1 MSSTIDTRV
10 VEMKFNNQDFEAGA
24 KQTLS
29 TIDKLKNAFNFGGI
43 TKGLDSVKTA
53 ANGISFAGI
62 QNGAEIVSAR
72 MSALGVMGVTAL
84 VRISNQAIN
93 TGKAIVNALAI
104 KPITTGL
111 SEYETKLNAIQT
123 ILANTK
129 DKGTTLED
137 VNKTL
142 NDLNRY
148 ADKTIY
154 NFQQMTSSIGQFTT
168 AGVDLET
175 SASSIKGIANL
186 AAFVGAPASD
196 ASRAMFQLSQALS
209 TGKVRLTDWMSL
221 EHTAGM
227 GGKAFQDALIRT
239 ARVLK
244 DSNVNVDDAIKK
256 HGNFRD
262 SLKEDWLTTNVLT
275 ETLKQFAGEVDE
287 ATLKTQGFTDEQIK
301 QIKETAKLAEENA
314 TVVKTFSQLKD
325 TLGEAAQSGWAETW
339 EIIFGDLDEARALWT
354 GVNNVISGIIDD
366 SARARNEML
375 KVWKENGGRD
385 AIIDSVKNVW
395 QYITDIVGPV
405 KEVFENIFPPMTGE
419 KLADISKKILD
430 FTKTLE
436 FTEAKAHPL
445 QSIAASIF
453 KTVRNGINMVISLFN
468 TAKTIISAGINA
480 FTYVFPIG
488 NIINKIKDLGRAIS
502 QLKPTFSVSESTT
515 KKLYYIFR
523 GLFSVIDIGI
533 QTFKAL
539 YSVAQPLISKILEPF
554 KSAVGS
560 LPETG
565 GSLLTYLAKLG
576 IAVTN
581 LAKSWKHNDTIKKT
595 LESWYSTARAKLQPV
610 IDIFISIKNA
620 VESVFKSITGL
631 SFGEAFTTVGDT
643 IKKVFDNILDFVRG
657 FSSGKEIDF
666 GAIWSNLSQAAGPL
680 GSVLNVLKSLV
691 KGLGDIFVS
700 GAPLLSKIIEG
711 AGTLLSGI
719 LTALSDAFG
728 SVEFTSM
735 VNLINGGLLLGVTG
749 GLKKFVGSLNEII
762 GVFKGEGEGGIF
774 EKIFGGKLGDM
785 FGDTFKP
792 IQDTLYNMQTKLKA
806 DSLKQIA
813 IAIGLLTAS
822 IWVLSGIDPD
832 QLGASLTA
840 AAVGLGELV
849 GALYIINKYIGG
861 SKANDMKKLA
871 TNMILVAAAVTILSI
886 GIRNLSGLSWEELG
900 VGLSGMLGALVM
912 LGGFLTMTD
921 FSQIGIKMGIG
932 LILIAVAINK
942 ISDAVIELSALSFDQ
957 ISQGILGLFGTL
969 TLFGAFLTLTDFS
982 GIGIRTGI
990 GIIAIAIAVGMLANA
1005 VNTFG
1010 TMDFGTM
1017 IQGLIG
1023 LGGVLL
1029 GLGIFT
1035 TMVSGSTNLVGIG
1048 IGLIAVAAAMTIL
1061 SGVIQSLGQMDQTQ
1075 MVQGL
1080 IGLGAALLSLA
1091 IALNFMPKDT
1101 LAIGLGLLMVGA
1113 GIKMIASAI
1122 ATMGTMDPMQLV
1134 QGVVALGASLAGLA
1148 LGLNL
1153 MIGALP
1159 GAAAL
1164 LVASVALLMLGPAL
1178 LMFKMVGDN
1187 CVPIFTALA
1196 GAFIVLAAGAAIIAP
1211 ALIPLAG
1218 FAAVLLA
1225 LSVAGAAAGA
1235 ALIVIGIGLS
1245 AVGAG
1250 IAGLVAGLVSAVQ
1263 GVADL
1268 GTNLLQG
1275 ITNIF
1280 VNGWNDLKSVLQS
1293 FCDAFI
1299 NFFKNLFGIHSP
1311 STVMADLGMNLIAG
1325 LGQGITNAV
1334 GSALSAISGIGTAII
1349 EKVVGF
1355 GSGLISSGQG
1365 LIENLGTGISNKIGA
1380 AKSKMGEIG
1389 EGLITK
1395 INGFKSRLTSA
1406 GRSVIDGFI
1415 SGMGEKLSAAK
1426 EKAKSIAQG
1435 ALEAIKGI
1443 SFNGAGEDA
1452 GQGFINGL
1460 GSKIGGAINK
1470 AAELARSALNAVTST
1485 IKSGSPSKETRKYG
1499 RWFGEGFILG
1509 VEEYVKLAG
1518 SAGKEMASNALSVVK
1533 NIADETSS
1541 VIDDM
1546 LDFDPVIT
1554 PVLDV
1559 DGLRAQAR
1567 SISSIIN
1574 RATPNLGIGVSN
1586 DQSVNQNEGTS
1597 GSVINNSSTYVQNIT
1612 SPRALRSRD
1621 IYRQTKNLI
1630 ALQKQTKNLIALQKG
1645 ARA

>member
-1 MSSTIDTRV
+1 MSSTIDEKV
-10 VEMKFNNQDFEAGA
+10 VEMKFNNQDFETGA

-29 TIDKLKNAFNFGGI
+29 TIEKLKTAFNFGGV

-53 ANGISFAGI
+53 ANGISFAGL
-62 QNGAEIVSAR
+62 QNGAEIVSSK
-72 MSALGVMGVTAL
+72 MSALGIMGVTAL
-84 VRISNQAIN
+84 VNIANQAVN
-93 TGKAIVNALAI
+93 TGKSIVNALAI
-104 KPITTGL
+104 KPVTTGL

-129 DKGTTLED
+129 QHGTTLDD

-154 NFQQMTSSIGQFTT
+154 NFQQMTSAIGQFTT

-186 AAFVGAPASD
+186 AAFVGAPAQD

-256 HGNFRD
+256 NGNFRD
-262 SLKEDWLTTNVLT
+262 SLKENWLTTKVLT
-275 ETLKQFAGEVDE
+275 ETLKQFAGEVDD
-287 ATLKTQGFTDEQIK
+287 ATLKSQGFTDEQIK
-301 QIKETAKLAEENA
+301 QIQETAKLAEENA

-354 GVNNVISGIIDD
+354 GVNNVISGIIDN

-375 KVWKENGGRD
+375 SVWKENGGRD
-385 AIIDSVKNVW
+385 AIIDSIKNLW
-395 QYITDIVGPV
+395 QYATDIVGPV
-405 KEVFENIFPPMTGE
+405 QEVFRNIFPPITGE
-419 KLADISKKILD
+419 RLAEISKKFLE

-436 FTEAKAHPL
+436 FTEAKALPL

-453 KTVRNGINMVISLFN
+453 KTIRNGLNFVISGFN
-468 TAKTIISAGINA
+468 VAKTIVGTGLDAFNHIFPTDGI
-480 FTYVFPIG
+480 
-488 NIINKIKDLGRAIS
+488 IKRVKDFGRAIS
-502 QLKPTFSVSESTT
+502 QLKPTFSISETT
-515 KKLYYIFR
+515 TRKLHYIFR
-523 GLFSVIDIGI
+523 GFFSVIDIGV
-533 QTFKAL
+533 QTIKAL
-539 YSVAQPLISKILEPF
+539 YSVAQPLISKFLQPF
-554 KSAVGS
+554 KGLSDA
-560 LPETG
+560 LPKTG
-565 GSLLTYLAKLG
+565 QSVLDYFYNLSISVTRLAS
-576 IAVTN
+576 N
-581 LAKSWKHNDTIKKT
+581 WKKNDTIRT
-595 LESWYSTARAKLQPV
+595 TIQGWYDTAKAKLQP
-610 IDIFISIKNA
+610 IINIFVSVKNA
-620 VESVFKSITGL
+620 IESVFKSITGL
-631 SFGEAFTTVGDT
+631 SFGEAFTTIFDS
-643 IKKVFDNILDFVRG
+643 IRSAFDNIVSFISGLA
-657 FSSGKEIDF
+657 SGKKIDF
-666 GAIWSNLSQAAGPL
+666 SAIWQNITEAVGPL
-680 GSVLNVLKSLV
+680 GSVLNVLKSFV
-691 KGLGDIFVS
+691 KSLGDIFVS

-728 SVEFTSM
+728 SVKFTSM

-762 GVFKGEGEGGIF
+762 GMFKGDGDGGIF

-871 TNMILVAAAVTILSI
+871 TNMILVAAAVAILSI
-886 GIRNLSGLSWEELG
+886 GIKNLAGLSWEELG
-900 VGLSGMLGALVM
+900 VGLAGVFGALVM
-912 LGGFLTMTD
+912 LGGFLTATD

-932 LILIAVAINK
+932 LVLIAVAINK
-942 ISDAVIELSALSFDQ
+942 ISEAVISLSALSFDQ

-969 TLFGAFLTLTDFS
+969 TLFGAFLTFTDFS

-990 GIIAIAIAVGMLANA
+990 GLIAIAVAIGMLAKA

-1010 TMDFGTM
+1010 NMDFGVM
-1017 IQGLIG
+1017 VQGLIG
-1023 LGGVLL
+1023 LGGALL

-1035 TMVSGSTNLVGIG
+1035 TMVSGSTNLISIG

-1061 SGVIQSLGQMDQTQ
+1061 SGAIQTMGQMDQSQ

-1080 IGLGAALLSLA
+1080 IGLGASLLSLA

-1101 LAIGLGLLMVGA
+1101 LALGVGLLMVGA
-1113 GIKMIASAI
+1113 GIKMVASAV
-1122 ATMGTMDPMQLV
+1122 ATMGSMDTGQLV
-1134 QGVVALGASLAGLA
+1134 QGVVALGASLVGLA

-1153 MIGALP
+1153 MTGALP

-1164 LVASVALLMLGPAL
+1164 LIASAALLMLGPAL
-1178 LMFKMVGDN
+1178 LMFKAVGNN

-1218 FAAVLLA
+1218 FAAVLLG
-1225 LSVAGAAAGA
+1225 LSVAGAACGA
-1235 ALIVIGIGLS
+1235 ALIVLGIGLS

-1250 IAGLVAGLVSAVQ
+1250 IAGLVAGLVSAIQ

-1268 GTNLLQG
+1268 GYNLLQG
-1275 ITNIF
+1275 IASIF
-1280 VNGWNDLKSVLQS
+1280 VNGWNELAPVLQS

-1299 NFFKNLFGIHSP
+1299 NFFKNIFGIHSP
-1311 STVMADLGMNLIAG
+1311 STVMADMGGQLIAG

-1334 GSALSAISGIGTAII
+1334 GTALNAISGIGTAII
-1349 EKVVGF
+1349 EGIVGF
-1355 GSGLISSGQG
+1355 GEQFISSGQS
-1365 LIENLGTGISNKIGA
+1365 LIENLGSGITSKISE
-1380 AKSKMGEIG
+1380 AKGKMGEIG
-1389 EGLITK
+1389 EGIVTK
-1395 INGFKSRLTSA
+1395 INGFKSRLMSA
-1406 GRSVIDGFI
+1406 GRSVIGGFV
-1415 SGMGEKLSAAK
+1415 SGMGEKLSAVR
-1426 EKAKSIAQG
+1426 EKATSLANS
-1435 ALEAIKGI
+1435 ALSAIKGI
-1443 SFNGAGEDA
+1443 SFHGAGEDA

-1460 GSKIGGAINK
+1460 GSKIGGVVSK
-1470 AAELARSALNAVTST
+1470 AAELARSALNAVTNT

-1499 RWFGEGFILG
+1499 QWFGQGFIIG
-1509 VEEYVKLAG
+1509 IGEYVHAAG
-1518 SAGKEMASNALSVVK
+1518 SASEEMASNALNVVEDLVGRTEE
-1533 NIADETSS
+1533 A
-1541 VIDDM
+1541 VDDVF
-1546 LDFDPVIT
+1546 DFDPTIT
-1554 PVLDV
+1554 PVLNLDT
-1559 DGLRAQAR
+1559 LKEQAG
-1567 SISSIIN
+1567 SISRLFN
-1574 RATPNLGIGVSN
+1574 RTTANLGISTPEDRN
-1586 DQSVNQNEGTS
+1586 TNQNGATS
-1597 GSVINNSSTYVQNIT
+1597 VPVVNNSTTFVQNIT

-1621 IYRQTKNLI
+1621 IYRN
-1630 ALQKQTKNLIALQKG
+1630 TKNLIALQKG

>member
-1 MSSTIDTRV
+1 MSSTIDERV
-10 VEMKFNNQDFEAGA
+10 VEMRFNNQDFETGA

-29 TIDKLKNAFNFGGI
+29 TIDKLKTAFNFGGV

-53 ANGISFAGI
+53 ANGISFAGL

-84 VRISNQAIN
+84 VRIANQAIN
-93 TGKAIVNALAI
+93 TGKSIVNALAI
-104 KPITTGL
+104 RPVTTGL

-129 DKGTTLED
+129 QHGTTLSD
-137 VNKTL
+137 VNSTL
-142 NDLNRY
+142 NELNRY

-154 NFQQMTSSIGQFTT
+154 NFQQMTSAIGQFTT

-186 AAFVGAPASD
+186 AAYVGAPAQD

-209 TGKVRLTDWMSL
+209 TGRVRLQDWMSL
-221 EHTAGM
+221 EHTAGL
-227 GGKAFQDALIRT
+227 GGKTFQDALIRT
-239 ARVLK
+239 AKVLK
-244 DSNVNVDDAIKK
+244 DTNVDIDASIKEN
-256 HGNFRD
+256 GSFRE
-262 SLKEDWLTTNVLT
+262 SLKDNWLTTTVLT

-354 GVNNVISGIIDD
+354 GVNNVISGVIDD

-375 KVWKENGGRD
+375 KVWKANGGRD
-385 AIIDSVKNVW
+385 AIIDSIKNLW
-395 QYITDIVGPV
+395 QYATDIVGPV
-405 KEVFENIFPPMTGE
+405 QEVFRNIFPPITGE
-419 KLADISKKILD
+419 RLAEISKKFLE

-436 FTEAKAHPL
+436 FTEAKALPL

-453 KTVRNGINMVISLFN
+453 KTIRNGLNAVISLFKSVKQIGGIGVDTFRN
-468 TAKTIISAGINA
+468 MFPDLGIID
-480 FTYVFPIG
+480 
-488 NIINKIKDLGRAIS
+488 KIKSLGRSMS
-502 QLKPTFSVSESTT
+502 QLKLSFSVSENAA
-515 KKLYYIFR
+515 KRWHWVFKGI
-523 GLFSVIDIGI
+523 FSVIDIVI
-533 QTFKAL
+533 QAFSAL
-539 YSVAQPLISKILEPF
+539 YRIVSPFVPKILEPF
-554 KSAVGS
+554 QKALSFIPSGN
-560 LPETG
+560 
-565 GSLLTYLAKLG
+565 SLLTYFARLGQSVTRLASTWRK
-576 IAVTN
+576 
-581 LAKSWKHNDTIKKT
+581 NDTIKTSIEGWYNAAKT
-595 LESWYSTARAKLQPV
+595 KLQP
-610 IDIFISIKNA
+610 IINIFVSVKNA
-620 VESVFKSITGL
+620 IESIFKSITGL
-631 SFGEAFTTVGDT
+631 SFGDAFTTVVDT
-643 IKKVFDNILDFVRG
+643 MRSAFDNIVSFV
-657 FSSGKEIDF
+657 SGLANGKKIDF
-666 GAIWSNLSQAAGPL
+666 GAIWQNITTAVGPL
-680 GSVLNVLKSLV
+680 GSVLNVLKSFV
-691 KGLGDIFVS
+691 KSLGDIFVS

-711 AGTLLSGI
+711 AGTLLGGI
-719 LTALSDAFG
+719 LSAISSAFG
-728 SVEFTSM
+728 SVEFTNM
-735 VNLINGGLLLGVTG
+735 VNLINAGLLLGVTG

-762 GVFKGEGEGGIF
+762 GVFKGGGEGGIF

-813 IAIGLLTAS
+813 VAIGLLTAS

-871 TNMILVAAAVTILSI
+871 TNLILVAAAVAILSI
-886 GIRNLSGLSWEELG
+886 GIKNLAGLSWGELA
-900 VGLSGMLGALVM
+900 VGLTGVFGALVM
-912 LGGFLTMTD
+912 LGGFLTATD

-932 LILIAVAINK
+932 LVLIAVAINK
-942 ISDAVIELSALSFDQ
+942 ISEAVISLSELSFDQ

-969 TLFGAFLTLTDFS
+969 TLFGAFLTFTDFS

-990 GIIAIAIAVGMLANA
+990 GLIAIAVAIGMLAKA

-1010 TMDFGTM
+1010 TMDFGVM
-1017 IQGLIG
+1017 VQGLIG
-1023 LGGVLL
+1023 LGGALL

-1035 TMVSGSTNLVGIG
+1035 TMVSGSTNLISIG

-1061 SGVIQSLGQMDQTQ
+1061 SGVIQTMGQMDQTQ

-1091 IALNFMPKDT
+1091 IALNFMPKNT
-1101 LAIGLGLLMVGA
+1101 LALGLGLLMVGA
-1113 GIKMIASAI
+1113 GIKMVASAV
-1122 ATMGTMDPMQLV
+1122 ATMGSMDTGQLV
-1134 QGVVALGASLAGLA
+1134 QGVVALGASLVGLA

-1153 MIGALP
+1153 MTGALP

-1164 LVASVALLMLGPAL
+1164 LIASAALLMLGPAL

-1218 FAAVLLA
+1218 FAAVLLG
-1225 LSVAGAAAGA
+1225 LSVAGAACGA
-1235 ALIVIGIGLS
+1235 ALIVLGIGLS

-1250 IAGLVAGLVSAVQ
+1250 LAGLVAGLVSAIQ

-1280 VNGWNDLKSVLQS
+1280 VNGWNDLKPVLQS

-1311 STVMADLGMNLIAG
+1311 STVMADLGMNLITG

-1349 EKVVGF
+1349 EGVTGF
-1355 GSGLISSGQG
+1355 GGRLISSGQS
-1365 LIENLGTGISNKIGA
+1365 LIENLGSGISNKISA

-1389 EGLITK
+1389 EGIVTK
-1395 INGFKSRLTSA
+1395 INTFKSRLASA
-1406 GRSVIDGFI
+1406 GRSVIDGFV
-1415 SGMGEKLSAAK
+1415 SGMGEKLAAVK
-1426 EKAKSIAQG
+1426 EKALGLANS
-1435 ALEAIKGI
+1435 ALSAIKGV
-1443 SFNGAGEDA
+1443 SFTGAGEDA

-1460 GSKIGGAINK
+1460 GNKIGGVINK
-1470 AAELARSALNAVTST
+1470 AAELARSALSTVTNT
-1485 IKSGSPSKETRKYG
+1485 IKSGSPSKETTKYG
-1499 RWFGEGFILG
+1499 QWFGQGFIIG
-1509 VEEYVKLAG
+1509 IGQYVKAAG
-1518 SAGKEMASNALSVVK
+1518 TAGEEMASSALTVVEDLVGRSQE
-1533 NIADETSS
+1533 AVDEL
-1541 VIDDM
+1541 

-1554 PVLDV
+1554 PVLNLDTLK
-1559 DGLRAQAR
+1559 DQAK
-1567 SISSIIN
+1567 SISSLFN
-1574 RATPNLGIGVSN
+1574 HTTANLGLSTPEDRN
-1586 DQSVNQNEGTS
+1586 SNQNEGS
-1597 GSVINNSSTYVQNIT
+1597 SVPVVNNSTTYVQNIT

-1621 IYRQTKNLI
+1621 IYRN
-1630 ALQKQTKNLIALQKG
+1630 TKNLIALQKG

>member
-10 VEMKFNNQDFEAGA
+10 VEMKFNNQEFETGA

-29 TIDKLKNAFNFGGI
+29 TIDKLKTAFNFGGI

-53 ANGISFAGI
+53 ANGISFSGI
-62 QNGAEIVSAR
+62 QNGAELVSSK
-72 MSALGVMGVTAL
+72 MSALGIMGVTAL

-93 TGKAIVNALAI
+93 TGKAVVNALAI

-129 DKGTTLED
+129 QHGTTLDD

-142 NDLNRY
+142 NDLNHY

-154 NFQQMTSSIGQFTT
+154 NFQQMTSAIGQFTT

-186 AAFVGAPASD
+186 AAFVGAPAQD

-209 TGKVRLTDWMSL
+209 TGKVRLQDWMSL

-227 GGKAFQDALIRT
+227 GGKTFQDALIRT
-239 ARVLK
+239 AKVLK
-244 DSNVNVDDAIKK
+244 DTNVDVEASIKK
-256 HGNFRD
+256 NGSFRE
-262 SLKEDWLTTNVLT
+262 SLKDNWLTTNVLT

-375 KVWKENGGRD
+375 TVWKENGGRD

-395 QYITDIVGPV
+395 KYVTDIVGPV

-419 KLADISKKILD
+419 KLADISKKILE
-430 FTKTLE
+430 FTKTLQ
-436 FTEAKAHPL
+436 FTQDKALPL

-453 KTVRNGINMVISLFN
+453 KTIRNGLNLVISLFK
-468 TAKTIISAGINA
+468 TAKTIIGTGIDT
-480 FTYVFPIG
+480 FTSVFPLDG
-488 NIINKIKDLGRAIS
+488 IISKIKDFGRAVS
-502 QLKPTFSVSESTT
+502 QLKPKFSVSENAA
-515 KKLYYIFR
+515 KRWHWVFK
-523 GLFSVIDIGI
+523 GLFSVIDIVV
-533 QTFKAL
+533 QALSAL
-539 YSVAQPLISKILEPF
+539 YRIVEPFIPKILKPF
-554 KSAVGS
+554 KEALSAIPSGN
-560 LPETG
+560 
-565 GSLLTYLAKLG
+565 SLLTYFARLGKSVTKLASTWRK
-576 IAVTN
+576 
-581 LAKSWKHNDTIKKT
+581 NDTIKTT
-595 LESWYSTARAKLQPV
+595 LEGWYNTARTKLQPV
-610 IDIFISIKNA
+610 IDIFVNIKNA

-631 SFGEAFTTVGDT
+631 SFGEAFTTIGDT
-643 IKKVFDNILDFVRG
+643 IGNVFNNVLEFISGL
-657 FSSGKEIDF
+657 SKGKEIDF
-666 GAIWSNLSQAAGPL
+666 GAIWDNITSAAGPL
-680 GSVLNVLKSLV
+680 GSVLNLIKSIV
-691 KGLGDIFVS
+691 KSLGDIFVS

-719 LTALSDAFG
+719 FGALSDAFG
-728 SVEFTSM
+728 SVEFTNM

-762 GVFKGEGEGGIF
+762 GSSKGEGEGGIF

-792 IQDTLYNMQTKLKA
+792 IQDTLYQMQTKLKA
-806 DSLKQIA
+806 DTLKQIA
-813 IAIGLLTAS
+813 VAIGILTAA

-832 QLGASLTA
+832 SLGAALTA
-840 AAVGLGELV
+840 TVAGLGELV
-849 GALYIINKYIGG
+849 GTLYIIDKYIGG

-871 TNMILVAAAVTILSI
+871 TNMILVAAAVAILSLAI
-886 GIRNLSGLSWEELG
+886 KNLSSLSWGELA
-900 VGLSGMLGALVM
+900 VGLTGVFGALVL

-921 FSQIGIKMGIG
+921 FSQVGIKMGVALLIIAAAIG
-932 LILIAVAINK
+932 KL
-942 ISDAVIELSALSFDQ
+942 SEAVIAMSALSFEE

-969 TLFGAFLTLTDFS
+969 TLFGAFLTFTDFS
-982 GIGIRTGI
+982 DIGIRTGI
-990 GIIAIAIAVGMLANA
+990 GLIAIAVAINMLAGA
-1005 VNTFG
+1005 VAKFGNMEFG
-1010 TMDFGTM
+1010 TLV
-1017 IQGLIG
+1017 QGLIG
-1023 LGGVLL
+1023 LGGALI
-1029 GLGIFT
+1029 GLGVFT
-1035 TMVSGSTNLVGIG
+1035 TMVSGSTNLISIG
-1048 IGLIAVAAAMTIL
+1048 IGLMAVAQAMVIL
-1061 SGVIQSLGQMDQTQ
+1061 SGAVQTMGSMDTSQ

-1091 IALNFMPKDT
+1091 VALNLMPKDT
-1101 LAIGLGLLMVGA
+1101 LAIGAGLLMVGI
-1113 GIKMIASAI
+1113 GIKSVAGAVQ
-1122 ATMGTMDPMQLV
+1122 TMGSMDTGQLV
-1134 QGVVALGASLAGLA
+1134 QGVIALGASLAGLA

-1164 LVASVALLMLGPAL
+1164 LIASAALLMLGPAL
-1178 LMFKMVGDN
+1178 LMFKSVGDN

-1218 FAAVLLA
+1218 FAAVLLG

-1235 ALIVIGIGLS
+1235 ALIVLGIGLS
-1245 AVGAG
+1245 ALGAG
-1250 IAGLVAGLVSAVQ
+1250 IAGLVAGIVSAVQ

-1268 GTNLLQG
+1268 GYNLIAG
-1275 ITNIF
+1275 IASIF
-1280 VNGWNDLKSVLQS
+1280 ENGFNDLAPIISA
-1293 FCDAFI
+1293 FCSAVV
-1299 NFFKNLFGIHSP
+1299 NFFKSLFGIHSP
-1311 STVMADLGMNLIAG
+1311 STVFADMGSNLIAG
-1325 LGQGITNAV
+1325 LGEGISNAV
-1334 GSALSAISGIGTAII
+1334 GNAIQAISNIGNSIVEHILTFRDQLLTSGQNLIDGFASGIGD
-1349 EKVVGF
+1349 K
-1355 GSGLISSGQG
+1355 IS
-1365 LIENLGTGISNKIGA
+1365 A
-1380 AKSKMGEIG
+1380 AKSKMGEVG
-1389 EGLITK
+1389 EGIVTK
-1395 INGFKSRLTSA
+1395 INSFKSRLQST
-1406 GRSVIDGFI
+1406 GRSVIDGFV
-1415 SGMGEKLSAAK
+1415 SGMGEKLQAAK
-1426 EKAKSIAQG
+1426 DKAKSIAQG
-1435 ALEAIKGI
+1435 ALDAIRGI

-1460 GSKIGGAINK
+1460 GSKIGGAISK
-1470 AAELARSALNAVTST
+1470 AAELARSALNAVTNT

-1509 VEEYVKLAG
+1509 VEDYVGAAG
-1518 SAGKEMASNALSVVK
+1518 TAGEEMASNALTVVK
-1533 NIADETSS
+1533 DLADQTQGA
-1541 VIDDM
+1541 IDDM

-1554 PVLDV
+1554 PVLNV
-1559 DGLRAQAR
+1559 DTIRQQAR
-1567 SISSIIN
+1567 SISSLIN
-1574 RATPNLGIGVSN
+1574 HSTPRLGI
-1586 DQSVNQNEGTS
+1586 SVPENSSENQNGNTNS
-1597 GSVINNSSTYVQNIT
+1597 NVINNSTTYVQNIT
-1612 SPRALRSRD
+1612 SARALRSRD
-1621 IYRQTKNLI
+1621 IYRNTKNLI
-1630 ALQKQTKNLIALQKG
+1630 ALQKA

>member
-1 MSSTIDTRV
+1 MSSTIDEKV
-10 VEMKFNNQDFEAGA
+10 VEMRFNNQDFETGA

-29 TIDKLKNAFNFGGI
+29 TIDKLKTAFNFGGV

-53 ANGISFAGI
+53 ANGISFAGL
-62 QNGAEIVSAR
+62 QNGAEIVSSK
-72 MSALGVMGVTAL
+72 MSALGIMGVTAL
-84 VRISNQAIN
+84 VNIANQAVN
-93 TGKAIVNALAI
+93 TGKSIVNALAI
-104 KPITTGL
+104 KPVTTGL

-287 ATLKTQGFTDEQIK
+287 ATLKQQGFTNEQIK
-301 QIKETAKLAEENA
+301 QIQETAKLAEENA
-314 TVVKTFSQLKD
+314 TVVKTFSQLKE

-385 AIIDSVKNVW
+385 AIIDSIKNLW
-395 QYITDIVGPV
+395 QYATDIVGPV
-405 KEVFENIFPPMTGE
+405 QEVFRNIFPPITGE
-419 KLADISKKILD
+419 RLAEISKKLLE

-436 FTEAKAHPL
+436 FTEAKALPL

-453 KTVRNGINMVISLFN
+453 KTIRNGLNFVISAFN
-468 TAKTIISAGINA
+468 VAKTIVGAGIDA
-480 FTYVFPIG
+480 FNHIFPTDG
-488 NIINKIKDLGRAIS
+488 IIKRVKDFGRAIS
-502 QLKPTFSVSESTT
+502 QLKPTLSISEVTAR
-515 KKLYYIFR
+515 KLHYIFR

-533 QTFKAL
+533 QTIKAV
-539 YSVAQPLISKILEPF
+539 YSVAQPLISKFLQPF
-554 KSAVGS
+554 KSVTDA
-560 LPETG
+560 LPKTG
-565 GSLLTYLAKLG
+565 QSLLDYFYHLSLSVTRLAS
-576 IAVTN
+576 T
-581 LAKSWKHNDTIKKT
+581 WKKNDTIRTT
-595 LESWYSTARAKLQPV
+595 LQSWYDAAKTKLQP
-610 IDIFISIKNA
+610 IINIFVGVKNA
-620 VESVFKSITGL
+620 IESIFKSITGL
-631 SFGEAFTTVGDT
+631 SFGDAFTAVVDT
-643 IKKVFDNILDFVRG
+643 MRSAFDNIVSFV
-657 FSSGKEIDF
+657 SGLANGNKIDF
-666 GAIWSNLSQAAGPL
+666 GAIWQNITTAVGPL
-680 GSVLNVLKSLV
+680 GSVLNVLKSFV
-691 KGLGDIFVS
+691 KALGDIFVS
-700 GAPLLSKIIEG
+700 GAPLLSRIIEG
-711 AGTLLSGI
+711 AGTLLGGV
-719 LTALSDAFG
+719 LSAISNAFG
-728 SVEFTSM
+728 SVEFTNM
-735 VNLINGGLLLGVTG
+735 VNLINAGLLLGVTG

-762 GVFKGEGEGGIF
+762 GVFKGGGEGGIF

-840 AAVGLGELV
+840 AAIGLGELV

-871 TNMILVAAAVTILSI
+871 TNMILVAAAVAILSI
-886 GIRNLSGLSWEELG
+886 GIKNLAGLSWSELA
-900 VGLSGMLGALVM
+900 VGLAGVFGALVM
-912 LGGFLTMTD
+912 LGGFLTATD

-932 LILIAVAINK
+932 LVLIAVAINK
-942 ISDAVIELSALSFDQ
+942 ISEAVISLSKLSFDQ

-969 TLFGAFLTLTDFS
+969 TLFGAFLTFTDFS

-990 GIIAIAIAVGMLANA
+990 GLIAIAVAIGMLAKA
-1005 VNTFG
+1005 GNTFG
-1010 TMDFGTM
+1010 TMDFGVM
-1017 IQGLIG
+1017 VQGLIG
-1023 LGGVLL
+1023 LGGALL

-1035 TMVSGSTNLVGIG
+1035 TMVSGSTNLISIG

-1061 SGVIQSLGQMDQTQ
+1061 SGAIQTMGQMDQSQ

-1101 LAIGLGLLMVGA
+1101 LALGVGLLMVGA
-1113 GIKMIASAI
+1113 GIKMVASAV
-1122 ATMGTMDPMQLV
+1122 ATMGSMDTGQLV
-1134 QGVVALGASLAGLA
+1134 QGVVALGASLVGLA

-1153 MIGALP
+1153 MTGALP

-1164 LVASVALLMLGPAL
+1164 LIASAALLMLGPAL
-1178 LMFKMVGDN
+1178 LMFKAVGNN

-1218 FAAVLLA
+1218 FAAVLLG
-1225 LSVAGAAAGA
+1225 LSVAGAACGA
-1235 ALIVIGIGLS
+1235 ALIVLGIGLS

-1250 IAGLVAGLVSAVQ
+1250 IAGLVAGLVSAIQ
-1263 GVADL
+1263 GIADL

-1280 VNGWNDLKSVLQS
+1280 VNGWNDLKPVLQS

-1299 NFFKNLFGIHSP
+1299 NFFKSIFGIHSP
-1311 STVMADLGMNLIAG
+1311 STVMAEMGMNLIAG
-1325 LGQGITNAV
+1325 LGQGISNAV
-1334 GSALSAISGIGTAII
+1334 GTALNAISGIGTAII
-1349 EKVVGF
+1349 EHVLGF
-1355 GSGLISSGQG
+1355 GERFISSGQG
-1365 LIENLGTGISNKIGA
+1365 LIDSLGSGISSKVA
-1380 AKSKMGEIG
+1380 EAKAKMGEVG
-1389 EGLITK
+1389 EGILIK
-1395 INGFKSRLTSA
+1395 IDTYKTRLLSA
-1406 GRSVIDGFI
+1406 GRSAIGSFV
-1415 SGMGEKLSAAK
+1415 SGMGEKLSAAR
-1426 EKAKSIAQG
+1426 EKATSIARS
-1435 ALEAIKGI
+1435 ALEAIKGV
-1443 SFNGAGEDA
+1443 SFHGAGEDA

-1460 GSKIGGAINK
+1460 GSKISGVINK
-1470 AAELARSALNAVTST
+1470 AAELAKSALSTVTNT

-1499 RWFGEGFILG
+1499 QWFGQGFIIG
-1509 VEEYVKLAG
+1509 IGEYVKAAG
-1518 SAGKEMASNALSVVK
+1518 SASEELAHNALSVV
-1533 NIADETSS
+1533 DDLVGRTQDT
-1541 VIDDM
+1541 IDDVF
-1546 LDFDPVIT
+1546 DFDPVIT
-1554 PVLDV
+1554 PVLNLDTLKKQSQSV
-1559 DGLRAQAR
+1559 SRL
-1567 SISSIIN
+1567 IN
-1574 RATPNLGIGVSN
+1574 HTTANLGLSAPE
-1586 DQSVNQNEGTS
+1586 DKKSNQNN
-1597 GSVINNSSTYVQNIT
+1597 GSRLPVVNNNTTYVQNIT
-1612 SPRALRSRD
+1612 SPRPLRSRD

-1630 ALQKQTKNLIALQKG
+1630 AIQKG
-1645 ARA
+1645 VRA

>member
-1 MSSTIDTRV
+1 MSSTIDQRV
-10 VEMKFNNQDFEAGA
+10 VEMKFNNQDFETGA

-29 TIDKLKNAFNFGGI
+29 TIEKLKAAFNFGGV

-53 ANGISFAGI
+53 VNGISFSGI
-62 QNGAEIVSAR
+62 QNGAEVVSAR

-84 VRISNQAIN
+84 VNIANQAVN
-93 TGKAIVNALAI
+93 TGKSIINALAI
-104 KPITTGL
+104 RPVTTGL

-142 NDLNRY
+142 NDLNHY

-154 NFQQMTSSIGQFTT
+154 NFQQMTSAIGQFTT

-186 AAFVGAPASD
+186 AAFVGAPAQD

-244 DSNVNVDDAIKK
+244 DSNVNVDEAIKK
-256 HGNFRD
+256 NGNFRD
-262 SLKEDWLTTNVLT
+262 SLKENWLTTTVLT

-287 ATLKTQGFTDEQIK
+287 ATLKQQGFTDEQIK
-301 QIKETAKLAEENA
+301 QIQQTAKLAEENA

-385 AIIDSVKNVW
+385 AIIDSIKNLW
-395 QYITDIVGPV
+395 QYATDIVGPV
-405 KEVFENIFPPMTGE
+405 QEVFRNIFPPITGE
-419 KLADISKKILD
+419 RLAEISKKFLE

-436 FTEAKAHPL
+436 FTEAKALPL

-453 KTVRNGINMVISLFN
+453 KTVRNGLNFVISAFN
-468 TAKTIISAGINA
+468 VAKTIIGTGIDA
-480 FTYVFPIG
+480 FNHIFPTDG
-488 NIINKIKDLGRAIS
+488 IIKRVKDFGRAIS
-502 QLKPTFSVSESTT
+502 QLKPTMSISEVTAR
-515 KKLYYIFR
+515 KLHYVFR

-533 QTFKAL
+533 QTIKAV
-539 YSVAQPLISKILEPF
+539 YSVAQPLVSKFLQPF
-554 KSAVGS
+554 KSVTDA
-560 LPETG
+560 LPKTG
-565 GSLLTYLAKLG
+565 QSLLDYFYHLSLSVTRLAS
-576 IAVTN
+576 N
-581 LAKSWKHNDTIKKT
+581 WKKNDTIRKT
-595 LESWYSTARAKLQPV
+595 LQGWYDTAKTKLQP
-610 IDIFISIKNA
+610 IINIFVSVKNA
-620 VESVFKSITGL
+620 IESVFKSITGL
-631 SFGEAFTTVGDT
+631 SFGDAFTTIVDT
-643 IKKVFDNILDFVRG
+643 IRSAFDNIVSFV
-657 FSSGKEIDF
+657 SGLANGKKIDF
-666 GAIWSNLSQAAGPL
+666 SAIWQNITNAVGPL
-680 GSVLNVLKSLV
+680 GSVLNVLKSFV
-691 KGLGDIFVS
+691 KALGDIFVS

-711 AGTLLSGI
+711 AGTLLGGI
-719 LTALSDAFG
+719 LSAISSAFG
-728 SVEFTSM
+728 SVEFTNM

-749 GLKKFVGSLNEII
+749 GLKKFVGSLNDII
-762 GVFKGEGEGGIF
+762 GVFKGDGEGGIF

-871 TNMILVAAAVTILSI
+871 TNMILVAAAVAILSI
-886 GIRNLSGLSWEELG
+886 GIKNLAGLSWSELG
-900 VGLSGMLGALVM
+900 VGLAGVFGALVM
-912 LGGFLTMTD
+912 LGGFLTATD

-932 LILIAVAINK
+932 LVLIAVAINK
-942 ISDAVIELSALSFDQ
+942 ISEAVISLSALSFDQ

-969 TLFGAFLTLTDFS
+969 TLFGAFLTFTDFS

-990 GIIAIAIAVGMLANA
+990 GLIAIAVAIGMLAKA

-1010 TMDFGTM
+1010 TMDFGVM
-1017 IQGLIG
+1017 VQGLIG
-1023 LGGVLL
+1023 LGGALL

-1035 TMVSGSTNLVGIG
+1035 TMVSGSTNLISIG

-1061 SGVIQSLGQMDQTQ
+1061 SGAIQTMGQMDPAQ

-1080 IGLGAALLSLA
+1080 IGLGASLLSLA
-1091 IALNFMPKDT
+1091 IALNFMPKNT
-1101 LAIGLGLLMVGA
+1101 LALGLGLLMVGA
-1113 GIKMIASAI
+1113 GIKMVASAV
-1122 ATMGTMDPMQLV
+1122 ATMGSMDTGQLV
-1134 QGVVALGASLAGLA
+1134 QGVVALGASLVGLA

-1153 MIGALP
+1153 MTGALP

-1164 LVASVALLMLGPAL
+1164 LIASAALLMLGPAL

-1187 CVPIFTALA
+1187 CVPIFVGLA

-1211 ALIPLAG
+1211 ALVPLAG
-1218 FAAVLLA
+1218 FAAVLLG
-1225 LSVAGAAAGA
+1225 LSVAGAACGA
-1235 ALIVIGIGLS
+1235 ALIVLGLGLS

-1250 IAGLVAGLVSAVQ
+1250 LAGLVAGLVSAIQ

-1268 GTNLLQG
+1268 GYNLLHG
-1275 ITNIF
+1275 ITDIF
-1280 VNGWNDLKSVLQS
+1280 YYGWIDLKPALQA

-1311 STVMADLGMNLIAG
+1311 STVMADLGGQLIAG

-1334 GSALSAISGIGTAII
+1334 GTALSAISGIGTAII
-1349 EKVVGF
+1349 EGVTGF
-1355 GSGLISSGQG
+1355 AGQLISSGQS
-1365 LIENLGTGISNKIGA
+1365 LIENLGSGISNKISA

-1389 EGLITK
+1389 EGIVTK
-1395 INGFKSRLTSA
+1395 INTFKSRLASA
-1406 GRSVIDGFI
+1406 GRSVIDGFV
-1415 SGMGEKLSAAK
+1415 SGMGEKLAAVK
-1426 EKAKSIAQG
+1426 EKATSLANS
-1435 ALEAIKGI
+1435 ALSAIKGI
-1443 SFNGAGEDA
+1443 SFHGAGEDA

-1460 GSKIGGAINK
+1460 GSKIGGVVSK
-1470 AAELARSALNAVTST
+1470 AAELARSALHTVTST
-1485 IKSGSPSKETRKYG
+1485 IRSGSPSKETTKYG
-1499 RWFGEGFILG
+1499 QWFGQGFIIG
-1509 VEEYVKLAG
+1509 IGQYVKAAG
-1518 SAGKEMASNALSVVK
+1518 TASGEMASNALTVVEDLVGRSQE
-1533 NIADETSS
+1533 AVDE
-1541 VIDDM
+1541 M

-1554 PVLDV
+1554 PVLNLDTLK
-1559 DGLRAQAR
+1559 DQAR
-1567 SISSIIN
+1567 SISSLFN
-1574 RATPNLGIGVSN
+1574 HTTANLGLSTPEDRN
-1586 DQSVNQNEGTS
+1586 SNQND
-1597 GSVINNSSTYVQNIT
+1597 GSPVPVVNNSTTYVQNIT

-1621 IYRQTKNLI
+1621 IYRN
-1630 ALQKQTKNLIALQKG
+1630 TKNLIALQKG